1 VGCNDVGGVIPDTE
15 VDDRPNPGERT
26 KKIDVDSDSC
36 RGDHRGKGGAMLGE
50 ELLLAGV
57 PRQALH
63 LVLLSE
69 SFLQRRQERTHLEDP
84 APG

>member
-1 VGCNDVGGVIPDTE
+1 
-15 VDDRPNPGERT
+15 
-26 KKIDVDSDSC
+26 
-36 RGDHRGKGGAMLGE
+36 MLGE